1 MPDLPVSPIPSRAQ
15 VAPAEVPG
23 VNALLTLAVVVVFVA
38 ALFLA
43 REVLIPVTL
52 AVLLSFVLAPLVE
65 LLRRA
70 RLPRVAAVLVAVV
83 VAIGIIL
90 ALAGLIG
97 VQIASLVGDFPR
109 YQYTIEQK
117 IETVQHATTER
128 MSKLVSQFGHQLDH
142 AAPAAPPVRPPPR
155 PTATTRRNRC
165 RWRSTSPARRRW
177 SWCSATSP
185 RC

>member
-15 VAPAEVPG
+15 VPPAEVPG
-23 VNALLTLAVVVVFVA
+23 VNALLTLAAAVVFIA

-52 AVLLSFVLAPLVE
+52 AILLSFVLAPLVGV
-65 LLRRA
+65 LRLA
-70 RLPRVAAVLVAVV
+70 RLPRVPAVLLAVV

-97 VQIASLVGDFPR
+97 VQVASLVGDFPR

-117 IETVQHATTER
+117 IETIQHATTER
-128 MSKLVSQFGHQLDH
+128 MSKLVNQL
-142 AAPAAPPVRPPPR
+142 
-155 PTATTRRNRC
+155 
-165 RWRSTSPARRRW
+165 
-177 SWCSATSP
+177 
-185 RC
+185 